1 MAGSSSCGVWC
12 VEWMGGWME
21 SGNKYN
27 HSVGHLSRPV
37 LVLVSVLVFVSV
49 VIVSVVIASVGV
61 SVVECSD
68 HGLHGVH
75 WVKFGFVQLVGPLT
89 GVGTVSPGCKAAEN
103 ERKFTEWRRLRR
115 VSGSICMPCAST
127 TGTIRWKFPR
137 TSASPLHV
145 PRVQILR
152 PPGMSEQPF

>member
-49 VIVSVVIASVGV
+49 VIVSVFIASVDV
-61 SVVECSD
+61 SVVEWSD

-75 WVKFGFVQLVGPLT
+75 WVKFGCGFVQLVAPSENSSQMATLLT
-89 GVGTVSPGCKAAEN
+89 SQDDRSWSKTVPFLNMKLISV
-103 ERKFTEWRRLRR
+103 TLD
-115 VSGSICMPCAST
+115 
-127 TGTIRWKFPR
+127 
-137 TSASPLHV
+137 TSHAL
-145 PRVQILR
+145 
-152 PPGMSEQPF
+152 MS

>member
-49 VIVSVVIASVGV
+49 VIVSVVIASVDV
-61 SVVECSD
+61 SVVEWSD
-68 HGLHGVH
+68 HGVH
-75 WVKFGFVQLVGPLT
+75 WVKFGCGFVQLVAPSENSSQMATLLT
-89 GVGTVSPGCKAAEN
+89 SQDDRSWSKTVPFLNMKLISV
-103 ERKFTEWRRLRR
+103 TLD
-115 VSGSICMPCAST
+115 
-127 TGTIRWKFPR
+127 
-137 TSASPLHV
+137 TSHAL
-145 PRVQILR
+145 
-152 PPGMSEQPF
+152 MS

>member
-1 MAGSSSCGVWC
+1 
-12 VEWMGGWME
+12 ME

-61 SVVECSD
+61 SVVKCSD

-75 WVKFGFVQLVGPLT
+75 WVKFGCGFVQLVAPSENSSQMATLLT
-89 GVGTVSPGCKAAEN
+89 SQDDRSWSKTVPFLNMKLMSV
-103 ERKFTEWRRLRR
+103 TLD
-115 VSGSICMPCAST
+115 
-127 TGTIRWKFPR
+127 
-137 TSASPLHV
+137 TSHAL
-145 PRVQILR
+145 
-152 PPGMSEQPF
+152 MS